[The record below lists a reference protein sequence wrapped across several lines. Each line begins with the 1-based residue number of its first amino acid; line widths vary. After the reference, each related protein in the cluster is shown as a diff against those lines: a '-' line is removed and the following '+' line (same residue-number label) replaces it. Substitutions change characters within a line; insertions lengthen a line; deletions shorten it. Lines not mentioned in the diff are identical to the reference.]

1 MFSSL
6 VSFSNTLKA
15 VLAISTSTGPPSLP
29 PQNHR
34 ASRVPSSGKEEVPGL
49 LWVQAWS
56 PLPSEYPLNPMTPRN
71 AFHSPLI
78 QEPQMENFS
87 TPNTIPRNAGPAAGS
102 RPDPQTLPTTQ
113 VSADPSAPNASLQAP
128 EEPPGEAGSL
138 CPPSPAPV
146 PSSLQSKS
154 QMLTPRAHTT
164 CSQGKPQVSSA
175 AISAPVFQLWPCQ
188 YQQFES
194 LH

>member
-15 VLAISTSTGPPSLP
+15 VLAISTSTRPPSLP
-29 PQNHR
+29 PRNHR
-34 ASRVPSSGKEEVPGL
+34 ASRVPSSGKEEIPGL

-56 PLPSEYPLNPMTPRN
+56 PLPSEYPLNPMIPRN
-71 AFHSPLI
+71 PIHSPLI

-87 TPNTIPRNAGPAAGS
+87 TPNIITWNAGPAAGG

-113 VSADPSAPNASLQAP
+113 VNADPSAPNASLQAL

-154 QMLTPRAHTT
+154 QMLTPRAHTA
-164 CSQGKPQVSSA
+164 CSQVSSA
-175 AISAPVFQLWPCQ
+175 AISAPVFLLWPCQ